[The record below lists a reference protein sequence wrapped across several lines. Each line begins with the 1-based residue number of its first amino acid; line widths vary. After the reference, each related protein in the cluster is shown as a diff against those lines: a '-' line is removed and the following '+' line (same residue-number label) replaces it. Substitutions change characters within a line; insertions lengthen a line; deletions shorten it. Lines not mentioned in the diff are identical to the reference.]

1 MIQTVLIT
9 GCSSGLGKST
19 ARLFATKGWNVVA
32 TMRRADRTLERDHP
46 DHLFVQEID
55 VTDDASVAAAIGA
68 GVDRFGRLDAIVNN
82 AGISVLSMFEATPP
96 EVIERIFQTN
106 VFGAMRVARA
116 AIPHLRAQQGGAIVN
131 VSSGAGIAAMPL
143 LSLYCASKFALE
155 GFAESLSYELAS
167 QDIRV
172 KLVEP
177 GAMRTTAFT
186 ANTMS
191 SSQEVALPG
200 EYKAYFDHMLASM
213 IDYPFASTE
222 EAAVVDAVWRAV
234 NDRSPR
240 LRYPVGPDVA
250 EYTRLRWS
258 TSEDAYQAEMARL
271 TGHQAWLERND

>member
-1 MIQTVLIT
+1 MTQTVLIT

-55 VTDDASVAAAIGA
+55 VTDDASVAAAISA
-68 GVDRFGRLDAIVNN
+68 GVDRFGGLDAIVNN

-222 EAAVVDAVWRAV
+222 EAAVVDAVWRAA

-258 TSEDAYQAEMARL
+258 TSEDGYQAEMARL
-271 TGHQAWLERND
+271 TGHQAWLDRGD

>member
-1 MIQTVLIT
+1 MTQTVLIT

-240 LRYPVGPDVA
+240 LRYPAGPDVA

>member
-1 MIQTVLIT
+1 
-9 GCSSGLGKST
+9 
-19 ARLFATKGWNVVA
+19 
-32 TMRRADRTLERDHP
+32 MRRADRTLERDHP

>member
-1 MIQTVLIT
+1 MTQTVLIT

-32 TMRRADRTLERDHP
+32 TMRRADRTLEHDHP

-55 VTDDASVAAAIGA
+55 VTDDASVTAAISA
-68 GVDRFGRLDAIVNN
+68 GVDRFGGLDAIVNN

-96 EVIERIFQTN
+96 EVVERIFQTN
-106 VFGAMRVARA
+106 VFGAMRVTRA

-143 LSLYCASKFALE
+143 LSAYCASKFALE

-191 SSQEVALPG
+191 SSQQVALPG
-200 EYKAYFDHMLASM
+200 EYKAYFDHMLAAM

-258 TSEDAYQAEMARL
+258 TSEDGYQAEMARL
-271 TGHQAWLERND
+271 TGHQAWLERGD

>member
-1 MIQTVLIT
+1 MTQTVLIT

-55 VTDDASVAAAIGA
+55 VTDDASVAAAISA
-68 GVDRFGRLDAIVNN
+68 GVDRFGGLDAIVNN

-106 VFGAMRVARA
+106 VFGAMRVTRA
-116 AIPHLRAQQGGAIVN
+116 AIPHLRAKGGAIVN

-222 EAAVVDAVWRAV
+222 EAAVVDAVWRAA

-258 TSEDAYQAEMARL
+258 TSEDGYQAEMARL
-271 TGHQAWLERND
+271 TGHQAWLDRGD

>member
-1 MIQTVLIT
+1 MTQTVLIT

-271 TGHQAWLERND
+271 TGHQARLERND